1 MRATLF
7 RLYFQGPLKALPR
20 APTLLGHLFW
30 WYRYTHGREALEEL
44 LERFR
49 QEPPFRLSSVYPEGW
64 LPRPKLPPVQVEET
78 TLRKA
83 LKSLSLVRLD
93 LADLVHA
100 VTTGAAGDPA
110 IPGARDEPVC
120 NPTPAGSF
128 VTVRRGSSLP
138 ASALATLVDDPAAAA
153 RRQQIDAFIGP

>member
-93 LADLVHA
+93 
-100 VTTGAAGDPA
+100 T
-110 IPGARDEPVC
+110 
-120 NPTPAGSF
+120 F
-128 VTVRRGSSLP
+128 Q
-138 ASALATLVDDPAAAA
+138 ALAERGEEALLEAYGLMTTLEESAQILLYHRLWQGAGPAL
-153 RRQQIDAFIGP
+153 GGGE

>member
-49 QEPPFRLSSVYPEGW
+49 QEPLS
-64 LPRPKLPPVQVEET
+64 
-78 TLRKA
+78 A
-83 LKSLSLVRLD
+83 
-93 LADLVHA
+93 
-100 VTTGAAGDPA
+100 
-110 IPGARDEPVC
+110 
-120 NPTPAGSF
+120 F
-128 VTVRRGSSLP
+128 P
-138 ASALATLVDDPAAAA
+138 ASTPRAGFP
-153 RRQQIDAFIGP
+153 GPSFPPCRWRKPPCGRP

>member
-64 LPRPKLPPVQVEET
+64 LPGPSFPPCRWRKPPCGRP
-78 TLRKA
+78 
-83 LKSLSLVRLD
+83 
-93 LADLVHA
+93 
-100 VTTGAAGDPA
+100 
-110 IPGARDEPVC
+110 
-120 NPTPAGSF
+120 
-128 VTVRRGSSLP
+128 
-138 ASALATLVDDPAAAA
+138 
-153 RRQQIDAFIGP
+153 